1 MSRIIGPGTNSTAGL
16 WTFRSLLAR
25 VPVAPAS
32 SGAIELNVWLLAGGG
47 GGTTT
52 VIHGG
57 AGGGAGGLVDSTF
70 TVATGK
76 TYVVTVGAGGVAST
90 NGNNSIFE
98 VQGVENLVSRL
109 VSYGGGGGSNKGGG
123 CGAGGY
129 ATGNN
134 TTFGGLAV
142 LNQGRNGGG
151 AATVQHNSR
160 NTAGGGGGIAAVGT
174 YNPAAGSAG
183 VAGGLGTAA
192 YTSLLAL
199 VGEGRVVGAN
209 RYVGTGGDSSNTTGN
224 SYTNG
229 TGGTFPGGTNQYGA
243 GTGAG
248 VINSV
253 MQIGGNAA
261 AFTGSGGGGG
271 NPGGTGSSGFVI
283 IYYPISVAQLT
294 ATGNP
299 SYYTDG
305 VYHYYKFKSSG
316 TVTF

>member
-1 MSRIIGPGTNSTAGL
+1 
-16 WTFRSLLAR
+16 LAR
-25 VPVAPAS
+25 VPVVAAS
-32 SGAIELNVWLLAGGG
+32 SGAIELKVWLLAGGG
-47 GGTTT
+47 GGAGSDPASS
-52 VIHGG
+52 IHGN

-76 TYVVTVGAGGVAST
+76 TYVVTVGAGGGTNV
-90 NGNNSIFE
+90 NGNDSIFE
-98 VQGVENLVSRL
+98 VQGVQNLVPRL
-109 VSYGGGGGSNKGGG
+109 VSYGGGGGNNKNGG
-123 CGAGGY
+123 CGSGGY
-129 ATGNN
+129 YTGNS

-151 AATVQHNSR
+151 AATVQYNSR

-174 YNPAAGSAG
+174 YNPAAGPTG
-183 VAGGLGTAA
+183 LAGGLGTTA

-209 RYVGTGGDSSNTTGN
+209 RYVGTGGDSSNNAGN
-224 SYTNG
+224 SYTYG
-229 TGGTFPGGTNQYGA
+229 SGGTFSGTTNQYGA
-243 GTGAG
+243 GTGGG
-248 VINSV
+248 VTVNSI
-253 MQIGGNAA
+253 QPGGNAA

-271 NPGGTGSSGFVI
+271 YPGGSGSSGFVI
-283 IYYPISVAQLT
+283 IYYPTSVPQIT